1 MISKVPRIDL
11 SHTRQGQIQ
20 VLSCSQCFHVL
31 HNLGQSRCHL
41 LGGTKLSQTR
51 DQTHFVFIF
60 SLIHGAVDHPAGIH
74 LSKIMLSGWLFQED
88 AAA

>member
-1 MISKVPRIDL
+1 MYFTISANLAAASWVAQSL
-11 SHTRQGQIQ
+11 SR
-20 VLSCSQCFHVL
+20 
-31 HNLGQSRCHL
+31 
-41 LGGTKLSQTR
+41 TR

-74 LSKIMLSGWLFQED
+74 LSIIMLSGWSFEED